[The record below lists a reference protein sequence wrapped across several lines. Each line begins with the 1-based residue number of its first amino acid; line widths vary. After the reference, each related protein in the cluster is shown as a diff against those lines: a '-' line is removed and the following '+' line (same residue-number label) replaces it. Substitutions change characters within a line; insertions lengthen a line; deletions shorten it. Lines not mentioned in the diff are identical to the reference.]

1 MGIGLS
7 LRCVS
12 FWHLLKLKVCIWNA
26 QGWIKLTDETTT
38 CPFKSKKNPSMNNY
52 NGRWMHKLSEERC
65 RDAGEIIFFAFV
77 QHQMSDD
84 WNLDISG
91 SNSVQFLLNSIGNF
105 DTTLQIGC
113 ETKSLG

>member
-1 MGIGLS
+1 
-7 LRCVS
+7 
-12 FWHLLKLKVCIWNA
+12 
-26 QGWIKLTDETTT
+26 
-38 CPFKSKKNPSMNNY
+38 MNNY
-52 NGRWMHKLSEERC
+52 NGIWMHKLSEERC
-65 RDAGEIIFFAFV
+65 RNVGEIIFFAFV

-84 WNLDISG
+84 RNLDISG